1 MSKRDQDERNLY
13 ILNVRDPEDM
23 QTNSVYWR
31 TGPDRFRN
39 LEDNRSGGPENQW
52 TYCTELS
59 LGRQRTSFGT
69 VLRKHEKQWVL

>member
-1 MSKRDQDERNLY
+1 MNSSSRMFKRDRDERNLY

-52 TYCTELS
+52 TY
-59 LGRQRTSFGT
+59 RTK
-69 VLRKHEKQWVL
+69 LRKTEDIIWNGPEKT